1 MRFFCKTLFDIT
13 ATGVTGHFKSS
24 RIPFRDRSG
33 KNIVDEI
40 TWNQARNQ
48 QRNWETLTQ
57 LLSMRTQI
65 FEIEVPK
72 KHHEIWSFEFEVD
85 TPGVFGT
92 PEHPV
97 EMLLLDAEGIPMLLG
112 LENTY
117 DLLPVLITDGEDQNI
132 WFDYLT

>member
-1 MRFFCKTLFDIT
+1 LRFFCKTLFDIT

-97 EMLLLDAEGIPMLLG
+97 EMLLLDAEGIPMLC

>member
-1 MRFFCKTLFDIT
+1 LRFFCKTLFDIT